1 MTASAVPGRL
11 LGGRYRVDA
20 LLGRGGMSEV
30 HLGHDERL
38 DRPVAIKM
46 LRQPT
51 GDATGD
57 GPEALELLD
66 AQQRDRARFLREIR
80 TAARLE
86 HPGTPAVYDTGVSA
100 QRARPQP

>member
-1 MTASAVPGRL
+1 MTEGERL
-11 LGGRYRVDA
+11 LSGRYRIDA

-30 HLGHDERL
+30 HHGYDERL

-46 LRQPT
+46 LRQPIGDVT
-51 GDATGD
+51 GE

-80 TAARLE
+80 TAPVAPVRRRLRPPRGARLRRE
-86 HPGTPAVYDTGVSA
+86 
-100 QRARPQP
+100 R